1 MSYFVNKIKQVV
13 EQAVHDCN
21 IPVRAHFPVN
31 VVSHSAVLG
40 PRKCVIEILITEPLV
55 NERLCNLDH
64 YLMEVCDQMQWKFTG
79 SYYPPSGK
87 KTGSIIYRFTEA

>member
-31 VVSHSAVLG
+31 VISSSTAFS
-40 PRKCVIEILITEPLV
+40 PRKAVIEILITEPIV
-55 NERLCNLDH
+55 NERLCNVDH
-64 YLMEVCDQMQWKFTG
+64 HMMEVCDQMAWKFTG
-79 SYYPPSGK
+79 TYYPPSGTN
-87 KTGSIIYRFTEA
+87 TGSIIYRFTEA